1 MRWPWQRRHER
12 VAESTDRVLRDAEAR
27 LRAAYGQT
35 WAIDRR
41 AAELAREL
49 PAGELY
55 LRLARALG
63 RDPRGAG

>member
-1 MRWPWQRRHER
+1 MRWPWARQTER
-12 VAESTDRVLRDAEAR
+12 VAEHTDQAEMDAQRR
-27 LRAAYGQT
+27 LQQAHGES

-63 RDPRGAG
+63 RGDR

>member
-1 MRWPWQRRHER
+1 MRWPWARRG
-12 VAESTDRVLRDAEAR
+12 VGAAEHTAEALRDAQRR
-27 LRAAYGQT
+27 LQQAHGDT

-63 RDPRGAG
+63 REDR